1 MSFAIG
7 EFKELMDRGAG
18 GSGYS
23 FVDLVADM
31 SGTAFAQTAASPAHA
46 EKVQNALAR
55 IRSES
60 DIIPAIDDVPEGLS
74 KQAFTEQ
81 YGRVDSGAYLREVE
95 RLKQR
100 IKRIPLYAN

>member
-1 MSFAIG
+1 
-7 EFKELMDRGAG
+7 
-18 GSGYS
+18 
-23 FVDLVADM
+23 M
-31 SGTAFAQTAASPAHA
+31 SGTAFAQTAASLAHA
-46 EKVQNALAR
+46 EDVQNALAR

-81 YGRVDSGAYLREVE
+81 YGRVDSDAYSREVK